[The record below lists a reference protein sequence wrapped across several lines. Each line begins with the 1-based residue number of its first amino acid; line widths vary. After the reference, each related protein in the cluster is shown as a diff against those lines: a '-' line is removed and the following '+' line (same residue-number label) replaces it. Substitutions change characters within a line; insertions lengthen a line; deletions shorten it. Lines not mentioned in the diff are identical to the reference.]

1 MAKHIFL
8 LEMQQGVHVIWHYD
22 ETYTG
27 PFYLLKL
34 FRKKMN
40 HNTLC
45 SIIVEKSSPSVARKN
60 HKMGMSFSIE
70 DLSL

>member
-1 MAKHIFL
+1 MKKIGQSFWDCCPNPLLIFK
-8 LEMQQGVHVIWHYD
+8 
-22 ETYTG
+22 TG
-27 PFYLLKL
+27 YQSYLSKL

-40 HNTLC
+40 HNALC
-45 SIIVEKSSPSVARKN
+45 STIVEKSSPSAERKI